1 MLFCCPDD
9 LGTAD
14 FITEEEKK
22 LSGTTVIIL
31 IAVVFYLA
39 MMIVI
44 GAVYMKKTSSSE
56 DYFLGGRGL
65 NGWVAALSAQASDM
79 SGWLLMGLPGA
90 IYSFGSGQIWIAVG
104 LFIGTVLNWVC
115 ISGRLRKYTIA
126 ANNSMTIPAFF
137 ENRYRDKKKI
147 LLLISSV
154 VIVIFF
160 LVYTAS
166 ALAAGGKLFN
176 TVFGLDYH
184 VALAIGAAVI
194 LCYTFMGGF
203 MAVCVTDFVQGT
215 LMLIGLLVVPLVAY
229 FLLPG
234 NLTDLISQS
243 SVPGGAG
250 AYLNPFMNGDRPYT
264 FIEIFSQLAWGFG
277 YCGMPHVLV
286 RFMAVKNEKELKK
299 SWAIAIVWD
308 LLSLTAAFAIAVIG
322 RAYLLPVILGEN
334 GAASSESVFIE
345 MIRKVFTS
353 ELALPFIGGLFLC
366 GILAAIMSTA
376 DSQLLVTASAV
387 SEDLYHSFIKKDAD
401 TEEILKVSRI
411 TVIVIAVI
419 AFAIAWNPDSSIM
432 GLVSNAWAGL
442 GSAFGPIV
450 VMSLFWRRTNL
461 SGAIAGMV
469 TGGLTVII
477 WDYIPLVGGQ
487 TLGTYT
493 GLYSL
498 AVGFLLSLVMIVIVS
513 LVTKAPSKEITDEF
527 DRVAAK
533 YCSCMIVVHRDA
545 CYRLRCDH

>member
-31 IAVVFYLA
+31 IAFVFYLA

-243 SVPGGAG
+243 SVTGGAG

-401 TEEILKVSRI
+401 SKEILKVSRI

-419 AFAIAWNPDSSIM
+419 AFVIAWNPDSSIM

-461 SGAIAGMV
+461 PGAIAGMV

-498 AVGFLLSLVMIVIVS
+498 AVGFLFSLVMIVIVS

-533 YCSCMIVVHRDA
+533 
-545 CYRLRCDH
+545 

>member
-31 IAVVFYLA
+31 IAFVFYLA

-65 NGWVAALSAQASDM
+65 NGWVAALSASDM

-243 SVPGGAG
+243 SVTGGAG
-250 AYLNPFMNGDRPYT
+250 AYLNPFMNGGRPYT

-345 MIRKVFTS
+345 
-353 ELALPFIGGLFLC
+353 LPFIGGLFLC

-419 AFAIAWNPDSSIM
+419 AFVIAWNPDSSIM

-461 SGAIAGMV
+461 PGAIAGMV

-498 AVGFLLSLVMIVIVS
+498 AVGFLFSLVMIVIVS

-533 YCSCMIVVHRDA
+533 
-545 CYRLRCDH
+545 